1 MGIKMYY
8 WLGCKTGYVMSSV
21 NVCPVTK
28 PKERLKYIGFTE
40 DTGWPKKMNTGRLL
54 HKPIKKKKLRHSQ

>member
-1 MGIKMYY
+1 MVAIAY
-8 WLGCKTGYVMSSV
+8 